1 MKKIIKFLLNK
12 RLLLILASIL
22 AIIYS
27 LTFVIAYFDGF
38 IFYWGDYLWFAFSI
52 ALIFVVA
59 NFTPSVVLFLKEI
72 HQNNLLD
79 IKKQESKEVK

>member
-12 RLLLILASIL
+12 RLLLILTSIL

-27 LTFVIAYFDGF
+27 LAFVIAYFDGF